1 MRHFLILY
9 WDRVLAAV
17 QFWGLAVQS
26 PGNLNDNIMIR
37 NENVNFQGFSATAG
51 LKGRIGHVCKEDAEV
66 VKCMRASGAI
76 IIGLTNTR
84 LVILRS
90 QDSLHN
96 AYLCLKLTWCEI
108 LRNLS

>member
-1 MRHFLILY
+1 MRHYLILY
-9 WDRVLAAV
+9 WDRAAV
-17 QFWGLAVQS
+17 QFWGFAVQS

-96 AYLCLKLTWCEI
+96 AYLCLK
-108 LRNLS
+108 